1 MNPEPPPLPSKQP
14 ITLAVIF
21 AFLPA
26 AIGLAVATLPVP
38 KEQFPPTCVIGA
50 IMALICCA
58 TSSVLLFRRNTT
70 VAVVF
75 GILLG
80 LLNLM
85 IVGGIGCAA
94 MLSNFN
100 VH

>member
-1 MNPEPPPLPSKQP
+1 MNPVPPPLPPKQP

-38 KEQFPPTCVIGA
+38 KEMFPVSCIIGA
-50 IMALICCA
+50 IMALICCVTA
-58 TSSVLLFRRNTT
+58 SVLLFRRNTST
-70 VAVVF
+70 AVVF

-85 IVGGIGCAA
+85 IVAGIGCAA
-94 MLSNFN
+94 MLSNIN